1 MVGGEEGVEEKMMNS
16 GVDDVFVVPSAH
28 PAVRG
33 FPEING
39 TKYLI
44 FCGMPCNFET
54 PSGKTS
60 ASSSNLL

>member
-1 MVGGEEGVEEKMMNS
+1 MMNS
-16 GVDDVFVVPSAH
+16 GVDDDFVVPSAH